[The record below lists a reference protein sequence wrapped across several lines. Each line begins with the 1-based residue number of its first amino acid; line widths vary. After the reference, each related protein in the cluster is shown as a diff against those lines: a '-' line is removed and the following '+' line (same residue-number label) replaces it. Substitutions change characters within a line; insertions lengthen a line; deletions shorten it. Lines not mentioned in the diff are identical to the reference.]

1 VIYGEINRMNRIDR
15 FILLRMTAITL
26 LVLVMLIFIFIVI
39 DFSENSDDFTD
50 RGATLAQ
57 IWNEYYRHYIPEM
70 IRLVMP
76 VAVFT
81 ACLLLVGQMTQ
92 RLEIISLKAAGVSL
106 YRILWPFLLFALAS
120 TGMVSYLDG
129 YVVPRSNQQRIDFER
144 QYLMTRSDRVDRN
157 KIYRQES
164 ANTLLVVNYYAPD
177 EFTGYRVTLFRFNG
191 ERVESVME
199 AGRMAWDHDTE
210 LWNFHTVVL
219 REFNETGYVQQRITQ
234 LDTTLTILPRDLART
249 TSDVFLL
256 TYPEIREYIQ
266 ALERIGA
273 SDVELPKVQYYG
285 KLFYPFS
292 ILVITVFSVAV
303 ASVRRP
309 GGTGLIL
316 GIGLGVSFL
325 YLTFMKIVEPFGAA
339 GAMDPFTAALLPHAV
354 FLAIAVVSLIRSPK

>member
-1 VIYGEINRMNRIDR
+1 MNRIDR
-15 FILLRMTAITL
+15 FILLRMSAITL

-50 RGATLAQ
+50 RGAKLAQ
-57 IWNEYYRHYIPEM
+57 IWNDYYRHYIPEM
-70 IRLVMP
+70 IRLVLP

-81 ACLLLVGQMTQ
+81 ACLLLVGQMSQ

-106 YRILWPFLLFALAS
+106 YRIMVPFMLFAIACTALL
-120 TGMVSYLDG
+120 SYLDG
-129 YVVPRSNQQRIDFER
+129 YIVPRSNQQRIDFER

-164 ANTLLVVNYYAPD
+164 SSTLLVVNYYAPD
-177 EFTGYRVTLFRFNG
+177 EFTGYRVQLFGFDG
-191 ERVESVME
+191 ERVRSVLE
-199 AGRMAWDHDTE
+199 AGRMAWDSETQ
-210 LWNFHTVVL
+210 LWNFHSVVL
-219 REFNETGYVQQRITQ
+219 REFDAEGYQQERIAR
-234 LDTTLTILPRDLART
+234 LDTMLTILPRDLART

-285 KLFYPFS
+285 KLLYPVS
-292 ILVITVFSVAV
+292 IIVITIFSVAI

-339 GAMDPFTAALLPHAV
+339 GAIDPFTAAALPHAT
-354 FLAIAVVSLIRSPK
+354 FMVVALFALLRSPK